1 MVGVNTCVHSPPADR
16 DTPRHDQPTGALGSE
31 NSGERR
37 TTVSAVTISLREI
50 TDANVEPVLQVRT
63 TAEQER
69 FVSTVADS
77 LAEAAANPQ
86 GNPWYRAIYVE
97 DQPVGF
103 VMLSWDVEAQPPHIN
118 GPWFLWKLLIDS
130 RYQRRGYGREVL
142 RQVVEL
148 VREHGATE
156 LLTSYVP
163 GDGGPAGFYARLGFL
178 PRGDVDPDGEI
189 ILRLALQD

>member
-1 MVGVNTCVHSPPADR
+1 M
-16 DTPRHDQPTGALGSE
+16 
-31 NSGERR
+31 
-37 TTVSAVTISLREI
+37 SAVTISLREI